1 MTMRRTQH
9 LGQVAALAV
18 VYTVVAKLGL
28 MMDAVSGFATLVW
41 PASGV
46 ALAALVLFGHRLWPG
61 IAAGAF
67 VVPLWGDAPVPA
79 ALGISAGNTLEAL
92 LGALALRHVVG
103 LRGAFDRVRHAIG
116 LLVLAAMLSTTV
128 SATIGVTSLHLAGA
142 LRAGFMETW
151 RAWWLGDALGDIVV
165 APLLLSWAGNR
176 RLDRSLRRIAEAA
189 ALGAALLAVAAF
201 IFLYT
206 PPAAASDSA
215 LRRPSLVFLVVFL
228 VALRFGL
235 RGATTATFVT
245 SAVAIAGTALGAG
258 PFVRATLA
266 QSLLALQVYMAIAGA
281 TALLIGATISEW
293 ARAVQARDD
302 LLTVVSHDLKTPL
315 SVIRLSAGMLQRKMH
330 AEAGDTRLQ
339 HHVDLVQR
347 STDRMNAIIRDLLD
361 AAAID
366 VGQVSL
372 RLREEEAGA
381 LADEAALLVRPDALR
396 KGHTLTVDKQR
407 EQLAVVCDRERV
419 LRVLSN
425 LICNAIKYTPDGGSI
440 RVTVAP
446 RERDACFSVT
456 DTGVGMSQASLR
468 RVFEPYFRADP
479 LASEG
484 SGLGLYIA
492 KGIVEAHG
500 GRIWAESEE
509 GTGSSFHFTLPLSQG
524 EAEDRGRRRRGPR
537 SGLV

>member
-1 MTMRRTQH
+1 MTMRRIQY
-9 LGQVAALAV
+9 LGQVAALAA
-18 VYTVVAKLGL
+18 VYIVVAKLGL

-46 ALAALVLFGHRLWPG
+46 ALAALVLCGYRLWPG
-61 IAAGAF
+61 IAVGAF
-67 VVPLWGDAPVPA
+67 VTNLWAGGPVPA

-92 LGALALRHVVG
+92 LGALALRHVAG
-103 LRGAFDRVRHAIG
+103 LRGTFDRLRHAIG

-128 SATIGVTSLHLAGA
+128 SATIGVASLHLAGA

-151 RAWWLGDALGDIVV
+151 RVWWLGYALGDIVV

-176 RLDRSLRRIAEAA
+176 RFDRSLRRIAEAA
-189 ALGAALLAVAAF
+189 VFGAALLAVTAF
-201 IFLYT
+201 VFFYT
-206 PPAAASDSA
+206 PAEATGSA
-215 LRRPSLVFLVVFL
+215 LRRPFLLYPMVFL

-245 SAVAIAGTALGAG
+245 SAIAIAGTALGAG

-293 ARAVQARDD
+293 ARAVRARDD
-302 LLTVVSHDLKTPL
+302 LLAVVSHDLKTPL
-315 SVIRLSAGMLQRKMH
+315 SVIRLSAAMLPRKMR

-339 HHVDLVQR
+339 QHVDLVQR
-347 STDRMNAIIRDLLD
+347 STDRMSAIIRDLLD

-381 LADEAALLVRPDALR
+381 LVDEVALLVQQDAIR
-396 KGHTLTVDKQR
+396 KGHAIAVEKQR
-407 EQLAVVCDRERV
+407 ERLGVVCDRERV
-419 LRVLSN
+419 LRVLEN
-425 LICNAIKYTPDGGSI
+425 LICNAIKYTPEGGSI

-456 DTGVGMSQASLR
+456 DTGVGLSQAALR

-479 LASEG
+479 RASEG

-500 GRIWAESEE
+500 GQIWAESEQ
-509 GTGSSFHFTLPLSQG
+509 GAGSSFHFTLPLSQG